1 MITNLTPVMLIVWAA
16 LALITALL
24 YAYRTTLT
32 RDEEGQIFLDE
43 AFDHE
48 KAHQAEIV
56 AKVTRIE
63 PAIRWSAILTVA
75 MTVLVIGYH
84 GWNAA
89 RSLF

>member
-1 MITNLTPVMLIVWAA
+1 MATTLTPVMLIVWAI
-16 LALITALL
+16 LALITGLL
-24 YAYRTTLT
+24 YAYRSTLT

-48 KAHQAEIV
+48 KATQAQIV
-56 AKVTRIE
+56 AKVNRIE
-63 PAIRWSAILTVA
+63 PAIRACLILTVT
-75 MTVLVIGYH
+75 MTVVVIGYH